1 MDVTNSAVWFTVS
14 FVLISAVAIK
24 IAKGRIMFGSSRCT
38 MPTPPVVDGISLIRF
53 IIMVLTK
60 GLRATIHDRHKR
72 MGSVFTISFFGL
84 KLTFLVGPENLSH
97 YFQGPDSEISHG
109 NMLEF
114 MLPMFGKE
122 VGYGVDFTTRY
133 EQIRFYSDALT
144 RPSKLRVHVGP
155 MIQEV
160 EGYFA
165 KWGQDGIIDLKHE
178 FSMLFMLISSRCLL
192 GKDVRNKMFDEIHTL
207 FHELDSGMSLSSVL
221 FPYAPIPVNRRRDRA
236 HSKLSEIFTE
246 IVRSR
251 KCSNQVEE
259 DVLQNLVDAKYKD
272 GRSTT
277 EEEVTGMIIL
287 LIFGGK
293 HTSTA
298 ASTWTGA
305 HLLSSASSLTAV
317 VEEQKQIV
325 KKYGDRIDYNV
336 LLEMETLRC
345 SIKEALRM
353 HPPAAVDF
361 RKVHKNFT
369 VETKEGHKYE
379 IPRGH
384 TVANPILFNSN
395 LPHIYKDPDVYDPS
409 RFGRER
415 QEDKVGGKFTYAAFS
430 CGRHT
435 CPGEAYAYMQIKVIW
450 SHLLRNFELKLISP
464 FPETDWRKLT
474 PEPKGKVMASY
485 KRRPPPIT

>member
-1 MDVTNSAVWFTVS
+1 
-14 FVLISAVAIK
+14 
-24 IAKGRIMFGSSRCT
+24 
-38 MPTPPVVDGISLIRF
+38 
-53 IIMVLTK
+53 
-60 GLRATIHDRHKR
+60 
-72 MGSVFTISFFGL
+72 
-84 KLTFLVGPENLSH
+84 
-97 YFQGPDSEISHG
+97 
-109 NMLEF
+109 
-114 MLPMFGKE
+114 
-122 VGYGVDFTTRY
+122 
-133 EQIRFYSDALT
+133 
-144 RPSKLRVHVGP
+144 
-155 MIQEV
+155 
-160 EGYFA
+160 
-165 KWGQDGIIDLKHE
+165 
-178 FSMLFMLISSRCLL
+178 
-192 GKDVRNKMFDEIHTL
+192 MFDEIHTL

-305 HLLSSASSLTAV
+305 HLLSSAISLTAV

-415 QEDKVGGKFTYAAFS
+415 QDDKVGGKFTYAAFS

-435 CPGEAYAYMQIKVIW
+435 CPGEAYSYMQIKVIW

-485 KRRPPPIT
+485 KRRPLPMT

>member
-60 GLRATIHDRHKR
+60 GLRATIHDQHKR

-84 KLTFLVGPENLSH
+84 KLTFLVGPENLSRH
-97 YFQGPDSEISHG
+97 FQGPDSEISHG

-192 GKDVRNKMFDEIHTL
+192 GKDVR
-207 FHELDSGMSLSSVL
+207 
-221 FPYAPIPVNRRRDRA
+221 
-236 HSKLSEIFTE
+236 
-246 IVRSR
+246 
-251 KCSNQVEE
+251 
-259 DVLQNLVDAKYKD
+259 
-272 GRSTT
+272 
-277 EEEVTGMIIL
+277 
-287 LIFGGK
+287 
-293 HTSTA
+293 
-298 ASTWTGA
+298 
-305 HLLSSASSLTAV
+305 
-317 VEEQKQIV
+317 
-325 KKYGDRIDYNV
+325 
-336 LLEMETLRC
+336 
-345 SIKEALRM
+345 
-353 HPPAAVDF
+353 
-361 RKVHKNFT
+361 
-369 VETKEGHKYE
+369 
-379 IPRGH
+379 
-384 TVANPILFNSN
+384 
-395 LPHIYKDPDVYDPS
+395 
-409 RFGRER
+409 
-415 QEDKVGGKFTYAAFS
+415 
-430 CGRHT
+430 
-435 CPGEAYAYMQIKVIW
+435 
-450 SHLLRNFELKLISP
+450 
-464 FPETDWRKLT
+464 
-474 PEPKGKVMASY
+474 
-485 KRRPPPIT
+485 